1 MKSTN
6 KSRFTPVHQA
16 VFLADIDARG
26 ALSRIQ
32 DTYHGIVTMIPCFF
46 FEKDLFSELKYRPR
60 KEVTDNSIEQNGC
73 EDFGKTTFGP
83 SCFPQVRGWIH
94 EGSISAEKLPT
105 QEKFTKIP
113 VVKSPKSQQ

>member
-1 MKSTN
+1 MKSTKN
-6 KSRFTPVHQA
+6 VAVYACPSSSVSRGHRSTWRSIKNTRH
-16 VFLADIDARG
+16 I
-26 ALSRIQ
+26 SRYRNN
-32 DTYHGIVTMIPCFF
+32 DTVFF

-60 KEVTDNSIEQNGC
+60 KEVTDNSIMQNGC
-73 EDFGKTTFGP
+73 EDFVKTTSGP

-113 VVKSPKSQQ
+113 VVNSPEIQL